1 MGINLLGEIMSEEK
15 LETVSE
21 EKTEN
26 LENLETLEA
35 IKYKLDSFEG
45 PLDLLLHLVKEKKM
59 DIMEV
64 RLADITDQYLLYIQ
78 ALKDSNMELATE
90 FLVVA
95 STLIEIKSRSLIP
108 TEEVE
113 IPDEEDPEL
122 RLKLQAKEYEIFKEA
137 GQNLHDIENT
147 ERFYKSPDKSVGDP
161 RIVFNQFNLDKML
174 DAFARILMKAQDR
187 AAPPPPKQI
196 KKDRWTVAEKIAF
209 IKTSLIENKEI
220 NFFSLFDDT
229 YSKLEII
236 NVFLAILELLKF
248 QYAEVVQSAKYED
261 INIKATEKLING
273 DANFE
278 KEMSES
284 NV

>member
-1 MGINLLGEIMSEEK
+1 MSEDIIDTNVE
-15 LETVSE
+15 S
-21 EKTEN
+21 TEN
-26 LENLETLEA
+26 LDTLENLDA
-35 IKYKLDSFEG
+35 IKYKIDSFEG

-108 TEEVE
+108 TEEVD

-137 GQNLHDIENT
+137 GQNLHDKENI
-147 ERFYKSPDKSVGDP
+147 ERFYKAPDKSVGDP

-187 AAPPPPKQI
+187 EAPPPPKQI

-209 IKTSLIENKEI
+209 IKTSLIENNEI
-220 NFFSLFDDT
+220 NFFSLFDDS

-261 INIKATEKLING
+261 INIKATDKLING
-273 DANFE
+273 DAEFDKNMAE
-278 KEMSES
+278 V
-284 NV
+284 N